1 MQRIGDDLGAW
12 HRVAAKEK
20 AESIIQLAPP
30 GSNRIVEVGCGT
42 GAVLEA
48 LDEAEFGQSYWGCEP
63 DERLCSAIQTD
74 RISRLIEIQPTPFD
88 EAFLDQADFD
98 LGIIT
103 HVAEHL
109 LTPAALVA
117 QLLRR
122 CRYVLMEV
130 PIEDNV
136 LGRLRASIK
145 TRMGKPRLDN
155 PSGHVRF
162 FSRETARALV
172 RHSGG
177 RLLADRPY
185 FPMAPVAANA
195 DHGYQRLIVEVA
207 SASPFI
213 GRRYYEHYALLATK
227 VAYSDWTGPYTPPL

>member
-1 MQRIGDDLGAW
+1 MQRIGDELGAW

-20 AESIIQLAPP
+20 AESIVQLAPP

-48 LDEAEFGQSYWGCEP
+48 LDEVGFGRNYWGCEP
-63 DERLCSAIQTD
+63 DERLCRLIKKD
-74 RISRLIEIQPTPFD
+74 RIGRLVDIQPTPFD
-88 EAFLDQADFD
+88 QAFLDEAEFD

-109 LTPAALVA
+109 LTPAALLT
-117 QLLRR
+117 QLLTR

-136 LGRLRASIK
+136 LGRARATVK
-145 TRMGKPRLDN
+145 ARMGKGRIDN
-155 PSGHVRF
+155 PSGHVQF
-162 FSRETARALV
+162 FSRGTARALV
-172 RHSGG
+172 HYSGG
-177 RLLADRPY
+177 QVLADRPY
-185 FPMAPVAANA
+185 FPIAPVAANA
-195 DHGYQRLIVEVA
+195 DRAYQRAIVKVA
-207 SASPFI
+207 SVSSFI

-227 VAYSDWTGPYTPPL
+227 VAYDNWTGPYVAPL